1 MPTVYIGNWQNSGG
15 NTNGCSTWPGF
26 GEIPPDYGQNL
37 ENPPLKTRDLHDHF
51 RADDGAESN
60 YHYRRYPELRYV
72 TTAFGQSS

>member
-15 NTNGCSTWPGF
+15 NTSTWPGF

-51 RADDGAESN
+51 RADNLITIIGDIRSFAM
-60 YHYRRYPELRYV
+60 
-72 TTAFGQSS
+72 